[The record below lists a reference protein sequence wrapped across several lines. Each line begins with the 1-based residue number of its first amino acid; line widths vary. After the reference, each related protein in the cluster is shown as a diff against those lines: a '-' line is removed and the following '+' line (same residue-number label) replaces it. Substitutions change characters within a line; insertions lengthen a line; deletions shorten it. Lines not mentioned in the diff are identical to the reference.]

1 MQEQDLS
8 TAQTFKRL
16 WPTIAP
22 FKWGLVAAGVAL
34 VLNAAADS
42 TLIYMLKP
50 LLDDGFGKADH
61 SFLKLMAV
69 LVVLF
74 IMLRGITSFIAN
86 YCLAWVSGKVV
97 MILRRRLF
105 KHLMF
110 MPVSFFDQNS
120 TGRLLSRVTY
130 DTEQVA
136 QTSSSSL
143 TTIVREG
150 TYLLS
155 LFGVMLVTSWQLS
168 VVLFVI
174 GPIIALLIRLVS
186 KRFRTL
192 SKNLQNSMGTL
203 TATTEQMLKG
213 HKVVLSFGGQKI
225 EEARFN
231 QVSNDMRRQGMR
243 LAVANGIADPV
254 VQIIASLALAAVLY
268 LATFPAIMSQNLTA
282 GSFTVVFSSMLAMM
296 RPLKS
301 LTNVNAQFQRGM
313 AACQTLFEILDLETE
328 KDNGTVAP
336 ERVKGNVEFK
346 DVSFTYEGKEEPA
359 LSHISFKIPQGKTVA
374 LVGRSGSGKSTVASL
389 LTRFYDIKQGEIL
402 LDGINIQDYKL
413 TNLREQCSVVSQQVH
428 LFNDT
433 IANNIAYAAGDKYTR
448 EQIEAAAKAA
458 HVMEFAEQLENGLDT
473 LVGENGANLSGGQR
487 QRLAIARALLRNSP
501 VLILDEATSAL
512 DTESERAIQSALE
525 EVQKDRTV
533 LVIAHRLSTIEN
545 ADEIL
550 VIEHGEIRER
560 GTHQALLT
568 QNGAYKQLHSMQFSH

>member
-174 GPIIALLIRLVS
+174 GPIIAVLIRLVS

-402 LDGINIQDYKL
+402 LDDINIQDYKL

-433 IANNIAYAAGDKYTR
+433 IANNIAYATGDKYTR

-560 GTHQALLT
+560 GTHQALLA

>member
-74 IMLRGITSFIAN
+74 IMLRGITSFVAN

-150 TYLLS
+150 TYFLS

-174 GPIIALLIRLVS
+174 GPIIAVLIRLVS

-336 ERVKGNVEFK
+336 ERVNGNVEFK

-402 LDGINIQDYKL
+402 LDDINIQDYKL

-560 GTHQALLT
+560 GTHQALLA